1 MALWL
6 KKKASLE
13 SANSHELTV
22 RDVKMHTHALS
33 PSCASHP
40 TRQRIAHCGMPS
52 AILILG
58 VLVTADARSERIAI
72 GQGPHSPDPRV
83 NQTASNGVADNQPVG
98 NGEVVGDVWAENGT
112 IGLLLGRSDVFSSST
127 APLKLGR
134 VFLSFDPDPFVGQ
147 NATYMQ
153 ALELST
159 ATVRASVVSGVG
171 IRVDVTVWSDINSV
185 GQTDAIHI
193 AVNASHPVHVS
204 ARVDV
209 WRTQLMNTTWQTRG
223 PCGFVLMWPDTIIPS
238 ATSGLPDG
246 QVGWYH
252 RNPASQYTI
261 TLQQQMLGAFANRT
275 ADPLLNRTSG
285 ALLIGTTPFTTVNDT
300 MIRSSAPAT
309 EHALTIVTQTAT
321 TPTAKDWLSMLRQRA
336 TAVVPAAEARDAHES
351 WWSDFW
357 QRSWVTITASG
368 AKVAATDQAVAF
380 ALSQAYDLTRYLTA
394 IQSRGQLPIHHN
406 GGTVCWG
413 WLVGRFTIL

>member
-1 MALWL
+1 M
-6 KKKASLE
+6 
-13 SANSHELTV
+13 LT
-22 RDVKMHTHALS
+22 
-33 PSCASHP
+33 
-40 TRQRIAHCGMPS
+40 
-52 AILILG
+52 AILIFG
-58 VLVTADARSERIAI
+58 VLGAAGVRHEGSAI

-83 NQTASNGVADNQPVG
+83 NQTARNGVADNQPVG

-134 VFLSFDPDPFVGQ
+134 VFLSFDPDPFDGQ
-147 NATYMQ
+147 NATYTQ
-153 ALELST
+153 ALELAT
-159 ATVRASVVSGVG
+159 ATVRALVVSGSGV
-171 IRVDVTVWSDINSV
+171 RVEVTVWSDINSV
-185 GQTDAIHI
+185 GQADSIHI

-223 PCGFVLMWPDTIIPS
+223 PCGYVLMWPDTVIPS
-238 ATSGLPDG
+238 ATSGLPEG

-285 ALLIGTTPFTTVNDT
+285 ALLSGTTHFTTVNDT
-300 MIRSSAPAT
+300 SIRSTAPAT

-321 TPTAKDWLSMLRQRA
+321 TTTAEDWLQMLRQRA
-336 TAVVPAAEARDAHES
+336 AAVVPASEARDAHEA
-351 WWSDFW
+351 WWSSFW

-368 AKVAATDQAVAF
+368 AKGVGADVAF

-413 WLVGRFTIL
+413 W